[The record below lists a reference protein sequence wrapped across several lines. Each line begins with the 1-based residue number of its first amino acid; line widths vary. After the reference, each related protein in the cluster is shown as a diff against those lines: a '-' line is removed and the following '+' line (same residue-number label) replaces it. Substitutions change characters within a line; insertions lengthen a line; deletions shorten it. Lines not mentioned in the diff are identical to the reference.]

1 MFWNLYII
9 DSCFSPVLSEIVYV
23 RDVADDVNKRELETE
38 LPSSMVLSLKRG
50 SNNSD
55 ITLQLEENTLL
66 NHNAPMF
73 THDGNDIVQLEDIP
87 IEVFYKKRSHSAY
100 HLICNT
106 RTFFFNVYVSE
117 DLNSYNS
124 L

>member
-1 MFWNLYII
+1 MFLELIHY

-87 IEVFYKKRSHSAY
+87 IEVFYKKRYHSAY

>member
-38 LPSSMVLSLKRG
+38 LPSSMVLSLKRS

-55 ITLQLEENTLL
+55 YVT
-66 NHNAPMF
+66 
-73 THDGNDIVQLEDIP
+73 
-87 IEVFYKKRSHSAY
+87 
-100 HLICNT
+100 T
-106 RTFFFNVYVSE
+106 RRKHASKP
-117 DLNSYNS
+117 
-124 L
+124 